1 MFNKSNTQKL
11 ALLFY
16 KSNNIFLFIIFDMD
30 EVAQQ
35 LYKEFGFAFVCTA
48 NNTTKD
54 AKMINRELNN
64 FVANHKA
71 ECGPIIRE
79 NRNDKFA
86 IIMGI
91 DKLVKEL
98 EPDIYD
104 LIRDVNH
111 PPKSEDDIML
121 CKFNI
126 CQKFC
131 QRHEEYDK
139 RFCGIY
145 SDEAMDEIFAA
156 LPELEPGLMKRYT
169 YLMQKVDELKQK

>member
-1 MFNKSNTQKL
+1 
-11 ALLFY
+11 
-16 KSNNIFLFIIFDMD
+16 MD

-48 NNTTKD
+48 NKVTKD
-54 AKMINRELNN
+54 AKMINRELNI

-79 NRNDKFA
+79 NRNDKLA

-104 LIRDVNH
+104 LMRDVNH

-121 CKFNI
+121 RDFNI
-126 CQKFC
+126 RQKFC
-131 QRHEEYDK
+131 
-139 RFCGIY
+139 
-145 SDEAMDEIFAA
+145 
-156 LPELEPGLMKRYT
+156 
-169 YLMQKVDELKQK
+169 